1 MKNETTAELLPCPF
15 CGSEASLTQIE
26 SAGGDG
32 RMIWIVGCEECE
44 VAFRGHARK
53 VDAAKDWNTR
63 TPTSQIAVLRTAL
76 ERDSNSQSVV
86 AEFHPRFHALA
97 ATPADPVREAATAL
111 VEKLTAECDGFA
123 RCPKCH
129 GAASLYNVPE
139 DDEYVYAEC
148 HNGCF
153 KSRPYRSKER
163 ATEEWNNRF
172 GIKAELTALKT
183 ALEAK

>member
-76 ERDSNSQSVV
+76 ERIV
-86 AEFHPRFHALA
+86 AWEMPKTGRYWDMHNESPENEMSYEACYGTHGEKAVIQNIA
-97 ATPADPVREAATAL
+97 RE
-111 VEKLTAECDGFA
+111 
-123 RCPKCH
+123 
-129 GAASLYNVPE
+129 
-139 DDEYVYAEC
+139 
-148 HNGCF
+148 
-153 KSRPYRSKER
+153 
-163 ATEEWNNRF
+163 
-172 GIKAELTALKT
+172 
-183 ALEAK
+183 ALEADSV

>member
-1 MKNETTAELLPCPF
+1 
-15 CGSEASLTQIE
+15 
-26 SAGGDG
+26 
-32 RMIWIVGCEECE
+32 MIWIVGCEECE

-111 VEKLTAECDGFA
+111 VAEVDRYLEFIA
-123 RCPKCH
+123 VSYEQLSAKH
-129 GAASLYNVPE
+129 ELL
-139 DDEYVYAEC
+139 
-148 HNGCF
+148 
-153 KSRPYRSKER
+153 SK
-163 ATEEWNNRF
+163 
-172 GIKAELTALKT
+172 LTALKT